1 MKGSH
6 ERKGQKVKSHEDE
19 DSETDTG
26 GFYEIESAIISGQ
39 LDADS
44 EEDREPRDLM
54 RLREISIKF
63 FDPLKP
69 K

>member
-1 MKGSH
+1 MKG
-6 ERKGQKVKSHEDE
+6 RVKKSRVMRMKIQRQIQEA
-19 DSETDTG
+19 
-26 GFYEIESAIISGQ
+26 FIESAIISGQ